1 MNANDEHLT
10 VWPDTVRHLSIK
22 EVTDDDGDVI
32 GHDATAE
39 IWPGNVYRFQWRE
52 SFPTWCRV
60 REIAPNPTETTPT
73 TQTRKKNPMTN
84 EPTTDA
90 TAATIA
96 RIMNDG
102 LSVDGWDTGIM
113 ENIAEYLQNAHGIEL
128 DDASDR

>member
-1 MNANDEHLT
+1 MNAYESFATEVLANDEHLT

-60 REIAPNPTETTPT
+60 REIAPNPTETNPT
-73 TQTRKKNPMTN
+73 
-84 EPTTDA
+84 PTTDA
-90 TAATIA
+90 TAATVA

-102 LSVDGWDTGIM
+102 TTSDGWDIGIL
-113 ENIAEYLQNAHGIEL
+113 EDIADYLQNEHGIEL
-128 DDASDR
+128 DDAAAQ